1 MFCCAHVEIHTNV
14 SKEEEEAKD
23 KQIQEAEKKGG
34 VEGPTS
40 PTEVE
45 GKPLNMVDQHSKQVE
60 QILDMVTRT
69 GSPSS
74 SSVVGGKDDRNLTIL
89 KENQGRVLFLFF

>member
-34 VEGPTS
+34 VEGPS

>member
-1 MFCCAHVEIHTNV
+1 MFYCAHVEIRTNV
-14 SKEEEEAKD
+14 SEEAKD
-23 KQIQEAEKKGG
+23 KRIQEAEKKGG

-45 GKPLNMVDQHSKQVE
+45 GKHLKMVDQHSKQVG

-69 GSPSS
+69 GSPSPSS

-89 KENQGRVLFLFF
+89 KENQGRVLFLFY